1 MMMKLIPQRLVHG
14 LTAFAMACGM
24 AAAAPERT
32 FADSYP
38 SQMVTLVV
46 PYSAGTGIDIAAR
59 MLADKMQQRLKQPVI
74 VENRVGA
81 AGNIGSAAVAKANPD
96 GYTLLLVANTL
107 AMSPSLFDL
116 TYDPVKSFA
125 PIGLWL
131 KGAMV
136 LVVSKD
142 TKATNVN
149 ELVALAKANPGNMN
163 YASPGVSTPQHLA
176 MELFRS
182 ATGINMVHIPYKGAG
197 DALTGLIRNEVSAMF
212 MPVQSALPNLADG
225 RIRAIGISSPVAIP
239 QVANLKSIDEQIADK
254 DFNVDLWYGMFAPA
268 GTPAPVIAILAK
280 ELREVSALP
289 DVKARLQALAL
300 VPNITDGDQLSTL
313 LKADMNRWARIIRQA
328 GIARK

>member
-1 MMMKLIPQRLVHG
+1 MMLKALLHRLVHG
-14 LTAFAMACGM
+14 LAALALACGVV
-24 AAAAPERT
+24 AAASDRAL
-32 FADSYP
+32 ADSYP

-142 TKATNVN
+142 TKATNVK
-149 ELVALAKANPGNMN
+149 ELVALAKANPGGMN

-225 RIRAIGISSPVAIP
+225 RIRAIGISSPVTIP
-239 QVANLKSIDEQIADK
+239 QVASLKTIDEQIGDK

-268 GTPAPVIAILAK
+268 GTPTPVIAILEK
-280 ELREVSALP
+280 EMREISALP
-289 DVKARLQALAL
+289 DVKTRLQALAL
-300 VPNITDGDQLSTL
+300 TPDITNGEQLSTL
-313 LKADMNRWARIIRQA
+313 LKTDISRWSRIIRQA

>member
-14 LTAFAMACGM
+14 LTAFAIACGM
-24 AAAAPERT
+24 VAAAPERT

-81 AGNIGSAAVAKANPD
+81 ASNIGSAAVAKANPD

-149 ELVALAKANPGNMN
+149 ELVALAKANPGSMN
-163 YASPGVSTPQHLA
+163 YASPGVSTPQPLA

-280 ELREVSALP
+280 ELQEVSALP

-313 LKADMNRWARIIRQA
+313 LKADMNRWARIIHQA
-328 GIARK
+328 GIAR